1 MKNRHG
7 KPYCFSG
14 PYGENMYVFN
24 MREEDMKYSRF
35 GGKDGEKGIDH
46 NDLGFFDP
54 PGGPFIHVG
63 YQIHWEEIDG
73 ATEPVTL
80 TVKKIMDFGAE
91 GIFVEVE

>member
-1 MKNRHG
+1 L
-7 KPYCFSG
+7 
-14 PYGENMYVFN
+14 
-24 MREEDMKYSRF
+24 
-35 GGKDGEKGIDH
+35 III
-46 NDLGFFDP
+46 DLGFFDP

-80 TVKKIMDFGAE
+80 TVKKIMDWGAE